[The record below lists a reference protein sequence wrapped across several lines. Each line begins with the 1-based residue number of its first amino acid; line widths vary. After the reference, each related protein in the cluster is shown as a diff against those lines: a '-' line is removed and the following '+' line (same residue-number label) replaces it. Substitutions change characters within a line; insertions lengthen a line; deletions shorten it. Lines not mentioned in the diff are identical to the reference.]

1 MPSWSVFLSGLFVL
15 SLVLVLGCAGPVSAQ
30 PAPGQTPDPPPV
42 RVVVIGATHAHVHWI
57 LGQANRGRG
66 DFELVGV
73 YEPDADLAGRLL
85 RQHGLDPALHF
96 TDLDAMFEQTEPEAA
111 CLFGSIFD
119 HREHGIYAAE
129 HGVHVMVEKPLA
141 VNMKH
146 ARAMADAAQANGV
159 HLLTN
164 YETTWY
170 PSNHA
175 VRAMAQDGTLGGL
188 RRIVV
193 HMGHQGPR
201 EIGCNEEF
209 LDWLTDP
216 VLNGGGAVV
225 DFGCYGANLA
235 TWLMDGQRPVAVTA
249 VTQQIK
255 PDVYPE
261 VDDEATILIEYPE
274 AIAIVQAS
282 WNWTTSRKD
291 IAVYG
296 TRDFVHTLG
305 SDGTRQGDLYA
316 NDDDSDERH
325 PALPEPE
332 HDPFAYLAAVVRGE
346 LEPGGLTG
354 IENNL
359 LVVEILDAARR
370 SAAEGVRVELPA
382 AGE

>member
-1 MPSWSVFLSGLFVL
+1 MLNL
-15 SLVLVLGCAGPVSAQ
+15 LGCVISAAILGVALLPAVPAGAQAEPPVG
-30 PAPGQTPDPPPV
+30 PEPV
-42 RVVVIGATHAHVHWI
+42 RVVVIGATHAHVHWV
-57 LGQANRGRG
+57 LGQAAADRD
-66 DFELVGV
+66 DFVLVGL
-73 YEPDADLAGRLL
+73 YEPDADLARRLIA
-85 RQHGLDPALHF
+85 QHRLDPALHF
-96 TDLDAMFEQTEPEAA
+96 TDLDAMLEQTDAEAA

-119 HREHGIYAAE
+119 HRDHTIAAAE
-129 HGVHVMVEKPLA
+129 HGLHVMVEKPLA
-141 VNMKH
+141 VNMEH
-146 ARAMADAAQANGV
+146 ARAMADAAERHGV

-175 VRAMAQDGTLGGL
+175 VHALARDGALGEL

-209 LDWLTDP
+209 LAWLTDP
-216 VLNGGGAVV
+216 VLNGGGALT

-235 TWLMDGQRPVAVTA
+235 TWLMEGQRPVAVTA

-255 PDVYPE
+255 PDVYPN

-282 WNWTTSRKD
+282 WNWTVNRKD

-296 TRDFVHTLG
+296 TADFVQTVRG
-305 SDGTRQGDLYA
+305 DGIRLGDLGGSA
-316 NDDDSDERH
+316 EDARRQPPLEA
-325 PALPEPE
+325 PL
-332 HDPFAYLAAVVRGE
+332 HDPFAYLAAVVRGT

-370 SAAEGVRVELPA
+370 SAQEGTRVELPVLA
-382 AGE
+382 E

>member
-1 MPSWSVFLSGLFVL
+1 MASGMIAWGFA
-15 SLVLVLGCAGPVSAQ
+15 LVVGLLLTVGPVSAQ
-30 PAPGQTPDPPPV
+30 PGELPAAEPAGEPV

-57 LGQANRGRG
+57 LGQANRERE
-66 DFELVGV
+66 DFVLVGI
-73 YEPDADLAGRLL
+73 YEPDEDLAQRLIA
-85 RQHGLDPALHF
+85 QHRLDPALHY
-96 TDLDAMFEQTEPEAA
+96 TDLDEMFEQTDPEAA
-111 CLFGSIFD
+111 CLFGNIFD
-119 HREHGIYAAE
+119 HRDHGIYAAD

-141 VNMKH
+141 VNMEH
-146 ARAMADAAQANGV
+146 ARAMADAARRNNV

-175 VRAMAQDGTLGGL
+175 VFALANDGTLGEI

-201 EIGCNEEF
+201 EIGCSEEF
-209 LDWLTDP
+209 LAWLTDP
-216 VLNGGGAVV
+216 ELNGGGALT

-255 PDVYPE
+255 PDIYPNVE
-261 VDDEATILIEYPE
+261 DEATILIEYPE
-274 AIAIVQAS
+274 SIAIVQAS
-282 WNWTTSRKD
+282 WNWTVSRKD

-296 TRDFVHTLG
+296 TDSHVQTLG
-305 SDGTRQGDLYA
+305 GSGTRQGDLYA
-316 NDDDSDERH
+316 TNDEATEQH
-325 PALPEPE
+325 PALAEPE

-346 LEPGGLTG
+346 LEPGGLSG

-359 LVVEILDAARR
+359 LVVEILDAARE
-370 SAAEGVRVELPA
+370 SAQAGTRVELPA
-382 AGE
+382 QAE

>member
-1 MPSWSVFLSGLFVL
+1 MLNL
-15 SLVLVLGCAGPVSAQ
+15 LGCLLSAVALGAVLLPAVSVGAQ
-30 PAPGQTPDPPPV
+30 PTRQADFAPV

-57 LGQANRGRG
+57 LGQAGADRD
-66 DFELVGV
+66 DFVLVGI
-73 YEPDADLAGRLL
+73 YEPDVDLAERLI
-85 RQHGLDPALHF
+85 RQYRLDPALHY
-96 TDLDAMFEQTEPEAA
+96 TDIDAMLEATDPEAA

-119 HREHGIYAAE
+119 HREHAILAAE
-129 HGVHVMVEKPLA
+129 NGLHVMVEKPLA
-141 VNMKH
+141 VNMEH
-146 ARAMADAAQANGV
+146 ARAMADAAEQHGV

-175 VRAMAQDGTLGGL
+175 AHALANDGTLGEL

-209 LDWLTDP
+209 LAWLTDP
-216 VLNGGGAVV
+216 VLNGGGALT

-249 VTQQIK
+249 VNQQIK
-255 PDVYPE
+255 PDVYPN

-282 WNWTTSRKD
+282 WNWTVSRKD

-296 TRDFVHTLG
+296 TADYVQTVG
-305 SDGTRQGDLYA
+305 GDGVRLGDLGGSA
-316 NDDDSDERH
+316 DDAQRQ
-325 PALPEPE
+325 PALEAPE
-332 HDPFAYLAAVVRGE
+332 HDPFAYLAAVVRGT

-370 SAAEGVRVELPA
+370 SASEGVRVELSGVPGA
-382 AGE
+382 E

>member
-1 MPSWSVFLSGLFVL
+1 MLNGTVVFCCF
-15 SLVLVLGCAGPVSAQ
+15 LVLGGVLLATTSARAQ
-30 PAPGQTPDPPPV
+30 PEGHEPGPPPV

-57 LGQANRGRG
+57 LGQAGRDRG
-66 DFELVGV
+66 DFVLVGL

-85 RQHGLDPALHF
+85 RQHRLDPAIHF
-96 TDLDAMFEQTEPEAA
+96 TDLDAMFEQTDPEAA

-119 HREHGIYAAE
+119 HRDHGVFAAE

-141 VNMKH
+141 VNIEH
-146 ARAMADAAQANGV
+146 ARAMADAAERNGV

-175 VRAMAQDGTLGGL
+175 VQAMAQQGVLGEL

-209 LDWLTDP
+209 LAWLTDP
-216 VLNGGGAVV
+216 VLNGGGAVT

-255 PDVYPE
+255 PDVYPN

-274 AIAIVQAS
+274 AIAVVQAS
-282 WNWTTSRKD
+282 WNWTVSRKD

-296 TRDFVHTLG
+296 TADYVQTVG
-305 SDGTRQGDLYA
+305 GDGTRLGDLGGA
-316 NDDDSDERH
+316 ADDAERH
-325 PALPEPE
+325 PALESPG

-346 LEPGGLTG
+346 IEPDGLTG
-354 IENNL
+354 LENNL

-370 SAAEGVRVELPA
+370 SAAEGVRAVLPVE
-382 AGE
+382 GE